1 MSRAVVMVARRGW
14 CSCAGARALA
24 DRQAGRRGERIG
36 TRRESQGATGGGRGM
51 LQLLAMGRN
60 DVSEAWLEVRTWR
73 GHGTGLGGMGSRTD
87 RRGRACCRD
96 DQR

>member
-1 MSRAVVMVARRGW
+1 MQLLWSLVE
-14 CSCAGARALA
+14 AGAAVRARGRWLIG
-24 DRQAGRRGERIG
+24 RQAGAERGLERG
-36 TRRESQGATGGGRGM
+36 GESQGATGGGRGM